1 MTKLLATSDQGTYYC
16 GVSGSENSL
25 PTLVKERSHLG
36 TGYCKTPPLK
46 NKKTF
51 NGNQEGSMLDLE
63 PFPDES

>member
-1 MTKLLATSDQGTYYC
+1 LIPSVQE
-16 GVSGSENSL
+16 ENKENYGGRENAL
-25 PTLVKERSHLG
+25 PTLFKERSHLG